1 VPFFA
6 QTTCETCCLCLP
18 CAGNFGS
25 GAGWPA
31 LSRALARVAQ
41 IQGLPTLV
49 FIGMDKAK
57 PALRLEGLL
66 PADAI
71 KDVLKDL
78 TAPMVGA

>member
-1 VPFFA
+1 MLLVV
-6 QTTCETCCLCLP
+6 QTTCNMCYLCLP
-18 CAGNFGS
+18 CAEDFVS
-25 GAGWPA
+25 GADWLA
-31 LSRALARVAQ
+31 LSRALACVAQ

-78 TAPMVGA
+78 NAPMVGA

>member
-1 VPFFA
+1 M
-6 QTTCETCCLCLP
+6 CCPCLP
-18 CAGNFGS
+18 CAVNFS
-25 GAGWPA
+25 VGAGWPA
-31 LSRALARVAQ
+31 LSRALVRVAQ

-78 TAPMVGA
+78 NAPMVGA